1 MNNVVDDFCDS
12 FSPLVGRFG
21 LELHD
26 GGIYSLATRP
36 CPDRSDS

>member
-12 FSPLVGRFG
+12 FSPLVGGFG

-26 GGIYSLATRP
+26 GGIYSFATRP

>member
-12 FSPLVGRFG
+12 FSPLVGGFS

-26 GGIYSLATRP
+26 RRIYSLATRP
-36 CPDRSDS
+36 GLDRSDS

>member
-12 FSPLVGRFG
+12 LSPLVGGFG

-36 CPDRSDS
+36 GPDRSDS